1 MKYKKKEFLIALI
14 IISLIIII
22 LLINLKNFSGNSK
35 TSIIKKPVYNYTPEK
50 KEEIKNEVINNISAI
65 TSEETTI
72 DNLKKIV
79 SQKDIVNVFLTT
91 GENSYLRNKP
101 SDEII
106 EKYNLSSLKEQQ
118 EYYVSRVEK
127 KYLDN
132 LKYEVVSEEV
142 GEGSLC
148 ENIEI
153 TTYYYSLY
161 LNDYINITSSLEN
174 EIIDEKKDTKK
185 EQEEKIVKNYKNQI
199 AALKVLDNYLDDY
212 DNFSKEKEEVKICY
226 EDGELKDKDQILTL
240 LIALQGELYS
250 NMDMNN
256 EVVLKKSNERL
267 EKYLKEIEEMQ

>member
-1 MKYKKKEFLIALI
+1 MSTKKKKLI
-14 IISLIIII
+14 IVLTFV
-22 LLINLKNFSGNSK
+22 LLVLLGVTIYTFSTKSK
-35 TSIIKKPVYNYTPEK
+35 TTFKEIKKENYNYTPAE
-50 KEEIKNEVINNISAI
+50 KEEIKEEVLDNITQV
-65 TSEETTI
+65 TSENATI
-72 DNLKKIV
+72 NSLKNAISNEQV
-79 SQKDIVNVFLTT
+79 VNVFLTV
-91 GENSYLRNKP
+91 GKDSYLRNKP

-142 GEGSLC
+142 GGGSLC

-250 NMDMNN
+250 NMDMTN

-267 EKYLKEIEEMQ
+267 EKYLKEINN